1 MTKIIAPAFYEICLT
16 VLLSCITF
24 DFAIRIVGNVILSS
38 MLNPYLFIMST
49 DSFVDNDMMTG
60 KVMICYWI
68 AVKIAGVLYTSIV
81 MEPQQYAF
89 CGRMSIKV
97 GRILK
102 SLLSQMDFA
111 SIRKFNNADWEEK
124 YGIAQNRMTN
134 FIVNTLYVVMNLLSF
149 FGYASWIIWNSPLT
163 MVSYIAILTL
173 LCKYFPTRV
182 PKNNEEKYK
191 CYDKLWYYKLNLYNQ
206 RIHHNEEK
214 TMNNEDFVT
223 MQIEDIKTRDRYN
236 DKMFSSAIV
245 IACNIAFVFNCFF
258 LNQDFDNKSIII
270 YIQYCMFLHN
280 TVESVFNVCNQYK
293 DTNREYKLL
302 SDVIESID
310 VRDHIEMVTEYDGFG
325 ITRLLYCYDVDEKE
339 KEKGKK
345 TGFSLNIDCPLYFH
359 RGQIILLC
367 GNSGHGKSTFAD
379 IISGMI
385 SHSKYSCNCHINN
398 GNTVAIDGLDVLS
411 STRVYNEQK
420 CSLFMQMSIAQLI
433 TGNLETLSYTDKE
446 ILWQVIEMCSC
457 TDFISEND
465 GDGSKKWIH
474 ATKITLS
481 GGQEGRVMLAR
492 TMFRVIKNKPLL
504 VIFDEIDKA
513 VQAEEMVKIMKN
525 IFRYVKEQKIIT
537 FVIAHSTEI
546 KVMNAYDQTLIFANG
561 QVSKM

>member
-1 MTKIIAPAFYEICLT
+1 MTKIIVPTFIEICMT

-24 DFAIRIVGNVILSS
+24 NFAIRIIGNVILSS

-49 DSFVDNDMMTG
+49 ESFIDNEMMTG
-60 KVMICYWI
+60 KIMICYWI
-68 AVKIAGVLYTSIV
+68 VVKIVGILYAAIV

-89 CGRMSIKV
+89 CARMSIKV

-102 SLLSQMDFA
+102 SLLSQMDFVN
-111 SIRKFNNADWEEK
+111 IRKFNNADWEEK
-124 YGIAQNRMTN
+124 YGNAQVRMTN
-134 FIVNTLYVVMNLLSF
+134 FIVNTMYVVMNLMSF
-149 FGYASWIIWNSPLT
+149 FGYISWIIWFSPLT
-163 MVSYIAILTL
+163 MVSYIAILTML
-173 LCKYFPTRV
+173 YKYYPNRPV
-182 PKNNEEKYK
+182 KNNEEKYK
-191 CYDKLWYYKLNLYNQ
+191 CYDKLWYYKLNLYNH
-206 RIHHNEEK
+206 RIHFSDEK
-214 TMNNEDFVT
+214 MMNNEDCIMT
-223 MQIEDIKTRDRYN
+223 QIDNIRTKDRYN
-236 DKMFSSAIV
+236 DKMFSSAII

-270 YIQYCMFLHN
+270 YIQYCMFLHD

-302 SDVIESID
+302 SDVIENID
-310 VRDHIEMVTEYDGFG
+310 VKDNISIITEYDGFG
-325 ITRLLYCYDVDEKE
+325 ITKLTYSYKKEQEK
-339 KEKGKK
+339 
-345 TGFSLNIDCPLYFH
+345 GFSLVINCPLYFE

-367 GNSGHGKSTFAD
+367 GDSGHGKSTFAD

-385 SHSKYSCNCHINN
+385 SHSKYTGNYHIYN
-398 GNTVAIDGLDVLS
+398 GKIVAISGLDALS

-433 TGNLETLSYTDKE
+433 TGNLETLTYIEKE
-446 ILWQVIEMCSC
+446 ILWQVIDMCSC
-457 TDFISEND
+457 TDFVSEND
-465 GDGSKKWIH
+465 DGGSKKWIH

-492 TMFRVIKNKPLL
+492 TMFRVIQNKPLL

-525 IFRYVKEQKIIT
+525 IYRYVKQKKIIT

-546 KVMNAYDQTLIFANG
+546 KVMNAYDQTLIFVDG
-561 QVSKM
+561 QVSKK